1 MKIGDILKQNS
12 RGVSF
17 EFFPPKTDKGMD
29 KLIST
34 SLMLQDYSPL
44 YFSMTYGAL
53 GKNQD
58 RTKKAVYGLLDKAT
72 AAVMPHLTCIASS
85 RSKVADLLSE
95 YKDRGVENLMALRGD
110 LPAEGFEPA
119 GECEDFKYAVDLVK
133 FIKKHTNFCI
143 GVAVYPE
150 THIESS
156 SVEED
161 CEYTK
166 RKIDAGAEFAVT
178 QMFFDNKYYYE
189 FMNRAS
195 RQKINIPVL
204 PGIFPLTDIRKLDNF
219 LKTCR
224 VSLPRRIKE
233 DMEKL
238 SEHPQDM
245 EKAGLEFTIKQ
256 CQDLINNGVR
266 KLHFF
271 TFNRPDTIKKI
282 LDNLNW

>member
-1 MKIGDILKQNS
+1 VKISDIFKQNS
-12 RGVSF
+12 QGVSF
-17 EFFPPKTDKGMD
+17 EFFPPKTEKGMD

-58 RTKKAVYGLLDKAT
+58 RTKKAVYSLLDKTAT
-72 AAVMPHLTCIASS
+72 TVMPHLTCIASS
-85 RSKVADLLSE
+85 QRKVTDLLDQ
-95 YKDRGVENLMALRGD
+95 YKDRGIENIMALRGD
-110 LPAEGFEPA
+110 LPAEGLGPA

-133 FIKKHTNFCI
+133 FIKKHTNFCV

-150 THIESS
+150 THIESF

-189 FMNRAS
+189 FMDRAS
-195 RQKINIPVL
+195 RQKMNIPVL
-204 PGIFPLTDIRKLDNF
+204 PGIFPLTDIKKLDNF

-224 VSLPRRIKE
+224 VNLPCRIKE
-233 DMEKL
+233 SMEKL
-238 SEHPQDM
+238 SGCPQDM

-256 CQDLINNGVR
+256 CQDLINNGVK

-271 TFNRPDTIKKI
+271 TFNSPNTIKKI
-282 LDNLNW
+282 LDNLDW